1 MVNETKPSVTSDKAA
16 VTLSPCHLVT
26 PSNSGVLSF
35 ARFVERAQ
43 ALPVDAA
50 IVLGSGMSGL
60 ADRCHL
66 VLRLP
71 FAEVPGL
78 SATSVVGH
86 TGCLTLGEWGGKRVL
101 LFEGRL
107 HYYEGHP
114 WRSVT
119 QPIQIA
125 HFLGARILLLTNAA
139 GGIHD
144 TLGPGSL
151 MAIRDHIEWTR
162 PYCWCD
168 AGPGSSRPAPYS
180 PRLLQVLTEA
190 GRGLGFKLPPG
201 VYAAVTGPCYETPA
215 EIRALKIWG
224 ADAVGMSTA
233 REIQAGHDLGLEC
246 AAVSCITNRAAGL
259 SPAPINHEEV
269 LATAAAQTERLSDLL
284 EGCLQRL

>member
-1 MVNETKPSVTSDKAA
+1 MPHDLTTPPPHHPTTSLPHHLTTPPPPTSLAFA
-16 VTLSPCHLVT
+16 SFIEQAQTLRP
-26 PSNSGVLSF
+26 
-35 ARFVERAQ
+35 
-43 ALPVDAA
+43 DAA

-60 ADRCHL
+60 VGRCQI
-66 VLRLP
+66 VSRLP
-71 FAEVPGL
+71 FADVPGL

-86 TGCLTLGEWGGKRVL
+86 SGCLSLGTWSGKRIL

-114 WRSVT
+114 WRGVT

-125 HFLGARILLLTNAA
+125 HFLGARTVLLTNAA

-144 TLGPGSL
+144 ALAPGSL

-162 PYCWCD
+162 AHCWRHAEC
-168 AGPGSSRPAPYS
+168 GSSRVAPYS
-180 PRLLQVLTEA
+180 ARLLQLLTEA
-190 GRGLGFKLPPG
+190 ARGVGFELPSG
-201 VYAAVTGPCYETPA
+201 IYAAVTGPCYETPA

-233 REIQAGHDLGLEC
+233 REIQAGYELGMEC

-259 SPAPINHEEV
+259 SSAPINHEEV

-284 EGCLQRL
+284 EACLRRL